1 GFARIL
7 QIVQKLIERLSRLR
21 WQQWLVV
28 AAFLLV
34 LIFTG
39 LHAFRAIRHAV
50 YWSHHRDE
58 PIHAWMSVGYVSRS
72 YHVPPH
78 LLYEALGLQRT
89 PHDRK
94 PIRQIAREQN
104 RPVREVIA
112 VLENAIARS
121 RQFESSPPPSGPPGS
136 TDNGRSP

>member
-1 GFARIL
+1 MR
-7 QIVQKLIERLSRLR
+7 KLIERLSKLR
-21 WQQWLVV
+21 RHQWLVV

-39 LHAFRAIRHAV
+39 LHAFRAVRHAV

-72 YHVPPH
+72 YRVPQRI
-78 LLYEALGLQRT
+78 LYDALGLQHA

-104 RPVREVIA
+104 RSVREVIA
-112 VLENAIARS
+112 VLENAIARA
-121 RQFESSPPPSGPPGS
+121 RQAESSQPPSGPPGS